1 MSYECM
7 TFFIV
12 IIGFEMYSGNPEKFF
27 NFWGKGTTWAKKD
40 ME

>member
-1 MSYECM
+1 MSCECM
-7 TFFIV
+7 TFFIIV
-12 IIGFEMYSGNPEKFF
+12 IGFEMYSVVPEKFF